1 MEFKI
6 SGRHIDVTP
15 AIRAYAEKKTAKL
28 HRFFDRIQSIESV
41 VEQRDR
47 MFEVEIITNVEHH
60 PPFLAKEL
68 HEDLYAAI
76 DVATDKMERQ
86 LHDHKEKLR
95 NRKHIA

>member
-6 SGRHIDVTP
+6 SGRHIEVTP
-15 AIRAYAEKKTAKL
+15 AIQEYARKKTSKL
-28 HRFFDRIQSIESV
+28 LRFYDRILSIETV
-41 VEQRDR
+41 VERRDR

-60 PPFLAKEL
+60 PPFLAREV

-76 DVATDKMERQ
+76 DVATDRLERQ